1 MKLSSTATVL
11 LMTCL
16 SARTSWGFTFVT
28 PSTRTTVVTATSTT
42 PAAAKALTTLLLAA
56 SDDDDD
62 DNPIATIRRNAEATF
77 AVIDVDGSGTLSRD
91 ELTKHLSVS
100 GYNNETIDKIFNKMD
115 VNNDNEISRSEF
127 QSGMVLLSALQSA
140 PGLGNYNAEFVTEI
154 CEDADQVF
162 QSCDADGNGE
172 IDRKEL
178 RSHIGRSFADY
189 SEVAIDNIFRQIDA
203 DGDGT
208 ITQEEWRDAFCKS
221 SALRQAIGEGPN
233 FK

>member
-1 MKLSSTATVL
+1 MKLSSKATVL
-11 LMTCL
+11 LLSCL
-16 SARTSWGFTFVT
+16 SARTSWAFTSVT
-28 PSTRTTVVTATSTT
+28 PSARTVVVAATST
-42 PAAAKALTTLLLAA
+42 AKAAPATRLHAA
-56 SDDDDD
+56 GYDDDD

-77 AVIDVDGSGTLSRD
+77 AVIDVDGSGTLSRE

-100 GYNNETIDKIFNKMD
+100 GYNDETITKIFNKMD
-115 VNNDNEISRSEF
+115 VNNDDEISRSEF

-140 PGLGNYNAEFVTEI
+140 PGLGNYNAEFVSEI

-172 IDRKEL
+172 IDRREL
-178 RSHIGRSFADY
+178 RSHVGRSFADY

-233 FK
+233 YK